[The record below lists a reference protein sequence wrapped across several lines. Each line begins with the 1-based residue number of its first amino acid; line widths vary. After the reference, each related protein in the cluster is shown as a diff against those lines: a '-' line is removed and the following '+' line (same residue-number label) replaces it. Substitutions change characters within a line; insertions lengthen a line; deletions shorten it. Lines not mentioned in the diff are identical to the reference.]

1 MQNELYEG
9 KIILNLIRDICFLF
23 YCYLKFKDM
32 GGAGSSSGKY
42 IFIDEA
48 RLAFQKEN
56 GDVDWNLVKQRWAE
70 LKGIKESLAA
80 KFYTDEVH
88 RKAQTLSQGD
98 QKRLLDIMMGG
109 LCNSDSSVGVYA
121 TRPEDYDVFNFYL

>member
-1 MQNELYEG
+1 
-9 KIILNLIRDICFLF
+9 
-23 YCYLKFKDM
+23 M